1 MKEEIKI
8 GKEIWPDV
16 DSAEEINQFLRRF
29 GVELEFLLSDGIK
42 FEYPAEKLE
51 PVVVSSSSLYF
62 RDVQT
67 REPILHFYENFGKL
81 VFEGMGEI
89 KTIPI
94 LEEVL

>member
-16 DSAEEINQFLRRF
+16 DSAEEINQFLKKF

-51 PVVVSSSSLYF
+51 PFVVSSSSLYF
-62 RDVQT
+62 KDVMTRDPV
-67 REPILHFYENFGKL
+67 LHFYEDFGEL
-81 VFEGMGEI
+81 VFEGMGER
-89 KTIPI
+89 KVIPI